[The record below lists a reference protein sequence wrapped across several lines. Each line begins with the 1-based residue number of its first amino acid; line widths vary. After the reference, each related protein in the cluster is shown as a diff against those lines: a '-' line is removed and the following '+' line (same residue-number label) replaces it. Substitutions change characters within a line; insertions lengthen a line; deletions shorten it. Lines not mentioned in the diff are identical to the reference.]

1 MNTAKARPHTPTRKT
16 TPDPFVVNAEGAA
29 AEPLS
34 AQAAL
39 MLPAQV
45 LHPGEVVVLLLRPS
59 PLYILLA
66 PLRTLI
72 VILLGVLLVALVQ
85 RRGVDLGLSTA
96 DLVLA
101 GAGLVGARL
110 FWQVLEWLNRIY
122 ILTDRRVIR
131 VRGVINVHVFERPL
145 AEVRRVDLLRPAIL
159 RVFGLGTLGYIT
171 NGDNTYEAYWH
182 MLAKP
187 QEVHDT
193 VNQTLKRYRR

>member
-1 MNTAKARPHTPTRKT
+1 MPKAPPPHRRH
-16 TPDPFVVNAEGAA
+16 VAHAEGAS

-39 MLPAQV
+39 MLPAQ
-45 LHPGEVVVLLLRPS
+45 LLYPGEVVVLLLRPS

-72 VILLGVLLVALVQ
+72 VIVLGVLLVALVQ
-85 RRGVDLGLSTA
+85 RRGLDLGLSAA

-101 GAGLVGARL
+101 GTGLIGARL

-131 VRGVINVHVFERPL
+131 VRGVVNVHVFERPL
-145 AEVRRVDLLRPAIL
+145 DDVRRVDLLRPAIL

-187 QEVHDT
+187 RQVHDT